1 MTVTVSQPQAHPT
14 RRALLAFLAIL
25 PFAAPLSARAQMD
38 PGRAT
43 TFIRTTGDAL
53 VAVLNGSGMSA
64 AQRRERVAGILRQ
77 AVDMEGTGRFI
88 LGRWWRVAT
97 AAEQQEYLRLFEET
111 LTRNLASRFGEYQGV
126 RFSLGRSQ
134 QRSEDDALVTTLVE
148 RPGQAAVNLD
158 WRVAEVGGQPR
169 IVDLVAE
176 GTSLR
181 LTQRSEYSAVIQRGG
196 NQVSALLTAMRNQL
210 QQLQSRS

>member
-1 MTVTVSQPQAHPT
+1 MIFAEARLA
-14 RRALLAFLAIL
+14 RRAFLLLAASL
-25 PFAAPLSARAQMD
+25 PFVAPGAAQAQMD
-38 PGRAT
+38 PGRAAN
-43 TFIRTTGDAL
+43 FIKTTGEAL
-53 VAVLNGSGMSA
+53 VAALNSNA
-64 AQRRERVAGILRQ
+64 PIAQRRERVAGVLRQ

-88 LGRWWRVAT
+88 LGRWWRVASP
-97 AAEQQEYLRLFEET
+97 AEQQEYLRLFEET
-111 LTRNLASRFGEYQGV
+111 LIRNLASRFGEFQGV

-134 QRSEDDALVTTLVE
+134 QRTEDDALVTTIVE
-148 RPGQAAVNLD
+148 RPNSAALNLD

-210 QQLQSRS
+210 QQLQSRT